1 MKIKNIIISLI
12 LFNYLSADMIISFDS
27 LPQNSKEFIKK
38 YFKAPVGIVQQDK
51 NSYEV
56 YLSDGTELEFSKDGS
71 WKEIEAK
78 IIPIDLDILPANIAN
93 IIKNEFKDT
102 KAREIEKKIN
112 YYKIKLVNNIKVLID
127 FNGTILFKEFDD

>member
-93 IIKNEFKDT
+93 IIKNEFKDI

>member
-1 MKIKNIIISLI
+1 
-12 LFNYLSADMIISFDS
+12 MIISFDS

-93 IIKNEFKDT
+93 IIKNEFKDI

>member
-71 WKEIEAK
+71 WKEIESK

-93 IIKNEFKDT
+93 IIKNEFKDI